1 MRANIA
7 GLTRRRRSGV
17 DAKKGS
23 MLIERQA
30 HQRAGQPMLDDMS
43 VRRFV
48 PDTQRES
55 IRAVN
60 LILPI
65 KSPAAVR
72 PPAPPISASMSV
84 RSDYSGSTQRPPE
97 PPKLGPNPYP
107 QPGPNVPPHPR

>member
-7 GLTRRRRSGV
+7 GLTRHRRSDV
-17 DAKKGS
+17 DPKKGS

-30 HQRAGQPMLDDMS
+30 HQRAGQRLLDDMS

-55 IRAVN
+55 SRAVN

-65 KSPAAVR
+65 KSPATVR
-72 PPAPPISASMSV
+72 PPAPPIISFDVGEIESFRIDSEAARTTQVGPKPVSPA
-84 RSDYSGSTQRPPE
+84 GS
-97 PPKLGPNPYP
+97 
-107 QPGPNVPPHPR
+107 